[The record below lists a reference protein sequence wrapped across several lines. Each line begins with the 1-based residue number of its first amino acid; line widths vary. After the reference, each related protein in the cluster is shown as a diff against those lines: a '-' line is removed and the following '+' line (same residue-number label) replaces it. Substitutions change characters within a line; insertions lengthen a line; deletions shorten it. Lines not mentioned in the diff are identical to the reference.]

1 VAPADTSPDAAPDVG
16 SATAEVSP
24 GDAVRDLLQGLFRDT
39 QLGVPQALTGGASRS
54 TWLCRVG
61 DDEVVVQRQSPDA
74 ERDMGI
80 EAAVLAAAA
89 DVPAP
94 PLVAH
99 VIDEDGVSNLVT
111 RRVPGET
118 IARRI
123 LRDDRFAT
131 ARQRLA
137 DQLGRAAARTHRID
151 PAAVPGLE
159 LADPLDTTRTTLD
172 ELGEPH
178 PTFEMA
184 MCWLRDHR
192 PADRP
197 ATIVHGDLRL
207 GNVIVDDDGL
217 GAVIDWEL
225 VHLGNPMADLGWLCA
240 PAWRFGSPLPAAGVG
255 TREALLAAYSD
266 EAGVDV
272 GLDELR
278 WWEVAASLRW
288 GVICMK
294 QADRHRSGAVRSHE
308 LAAIGRRTC
317 ETEHDLFL
325 ALEGRW

>member
-1 VAPADTSPDAAPDVG
+1 VATVDTSSGTSTGDAPTGPAPAD
-16 SATAEVSP
+16 
-24 GDAVRDLLQGLFRDT
+24 AVRELLREVFPAALI
-39 QLGVPQALTGGASRS
+39 GVPQALTGGASRS
-54 TWLCRVG
+54 TWLCQVD

-80 EAAVLAAAA
+80 EAAILAAAV

-99 VIDEDGVSNLVT
+99 VVDDGGVSNLVT

-131 ARQRLA
+131 ARERLV

-151 PAAVPGLE
+151 PQTVPGLE
-159 LADPLDTTRTTLD
+159 LADALATTRTTLD

-178 PTFEMA
+178 PAFEMA

-192 PADRP
+192 PDDRP
-197 ATIVHGDLRL
+197 TTIVHGDLRL
-207 GNVIVDDDGL
+207 GNVIVDEAGL

-225 VHLGNPMADLGWLCA
+225 VHLGNPMTDLGWLCA

-255 TREALLAAYSD
+255 TREALLAAYTD
-266 EAGVDV
+266 ESGVDV

-278 WWEVAASLRW
+278 WWEILASLRW

-294 QADRHRSGAVRSHE
+294 QADRHRSGAMRSHE

>member
-1 VAPADTSPDAAPDVG
+1 VTPADTSPD
-16 SATAEVSP
+16 SASP
-24 GDAVRDLLQGLFRDT
+24 ADAVRDLLHGLFPDAVI
-39 QLGVPQALTGGASRS
+39 GAPQVLTGGASRS

-80 EAAVLAAAA
+80 EAAILAAASE
-89 DVPAP
+89 VPAP
-94 PLVAH
+94 PLIAH
-99 VIDEDGVSNLVT
+99 VVDDGGVSNLVT

-123 LRDDRFAT
+123 LRDDRFAR
-131 ARQRLA
+131 AREGLA

-151 PAAVPGLE
+151 PDAVPGLE
-159 LADPLDTTRTTLD
+159 LVDTLDTTRTTLD

-184 MCWLRDHR
+184 ICWLRDHR
-192 PADRP
+192 PDDRP

-207 GNVIVDDDGL
+207 GNVIVGDEGL

-255 TREALLAAYSD
+255 TREALLAAYTE

-294 QADRHRSGAVRSHE
+294 QADRHRSGAVRNHE

-325 ALEGRW
+325 ALDGRW